1 MIKLSDASH
10 PASLEPFHYLYMGGL
25 HDRNLSH
32 QEHASRCQRNLLRG
46 PLRSR
51 RRAEPGG
58 VVAVTVQAGI
68 EPPAPHAPEAA
79 PAEPRRLW
87 LHASLA
93 SSPGAY
99 GFYRTARTEPL
110 GDNLRLLLDYES
122 PGAIPPV
129 TGVPQ
134 ALSGTV
140 VRVQGFMANP
150 KPCRRRCQVRP
161 RAPAAAA
168 NGLRR

>member
-1 MIKLSDASH
+1 M
-10 PASLEPFHYLYMGGL
+10 
-25 HDRNLSH
+25 
-32 QEHASRCQRNLLRG
+32 
-46 PLRSR
+46 
-51 RRAEPGG
+51 
-58 VVAVTVQAGI
+58 AVTVQAGI
-68 EPPAPHAPEAA
+68 EPPAPPAAADA

-110 GDNLRLLLDYES
+110 GDALRLLLDYES

-134 ALSGTV
+134 PLAGD
-140 VRVQGFMANP
+140 ANP
-150 KPCRRRCQVRP
+150 
-161 RAPAAAA
+161 
-168 NGLRR
+168 L

>member
-1 MIKLSDASH
+1 M
-10 PASLEPFHYLYMGGL
+10 
-25 HDRNLSH
+25 
-32 QEHASRCQRNLLRG
+32 
-46 PLRSR
+46 
-51 RRAEPGG
+51 
-58 VVAVTVQAGI
+58 QAGI
-68 EPPAPHAPEAA
+68 EPPAPPAAADA

-110 GDNLRLLLDYES
+110 GDALRLLLDYES

-134 ALSGTV
+134 PLAGNAQMLSG
-140 VRVQGFMANP
+140 VQGSGIGAEVW
-150 KPCRRRCQVRP
+150 R
-161 RAPAAAA
+161 
-168 NGLRR
+168 

>member
-1 MIKLSDASH
+1 MHVASMKADG
-10 PASLEPFHYLYMGGL
+10 PEEPYRPG
-25 HDRNLSH
+25 
-32 QEHASRCQRNLLRG
+32 A
-46 PLRSR
+46 
-51 RRAEPGG
+51 RAEPGG

-68 EPPAPHAPEAA
+68 EPPAPAAPADA

-110 GDNLRLLLDYES
+110 GDALRLLLDYES

-134 ALSGTV
+134 PLAGKCL
-140 VRVQGFMANP
+140 QG
-150 KPCRRRCQVRP
+150 
-161 RAPAAAA
+161 
-168 NGLRR
+168 